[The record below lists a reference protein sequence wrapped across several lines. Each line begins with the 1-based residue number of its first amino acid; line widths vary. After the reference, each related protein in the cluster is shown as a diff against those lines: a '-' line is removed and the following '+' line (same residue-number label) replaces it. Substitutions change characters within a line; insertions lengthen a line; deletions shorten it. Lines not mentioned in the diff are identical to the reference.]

1 MTRHYT
7 RAALLGG
14 FALLIAKLFLANEMV
29 KYMSPSLDPLTALT
43 GALLALMAVME
54 LRAARAPG
62 PLAEE
67 HRADA
72 TEQALTGLMLALPLA
87 LGFLIAPRALG
98 TSALGGENVADL
110 LLSFGTG
117 PAPALRSTSSP
128 SPPPPAAPIEDV
140 PDLLAYLRQTGELG
154 LGQRVRVAGLVARSP
169 SLAPDELALL
179 RYSIAHCVADARPL
193 GLLVVT
199 PDDRGWAADQ
209 WVRIEGT
216 LARRERDGDRLVSIA
231 AETIVP
237 IDEPGNPYLTS
248 GQ

>member
-1 MTRHYT
+1 
-7 RAALLGG
+7 
-14 FALLIAKLFLANEMV
+14 
-29 KYMSPSLDPLTALT
+29 
-43 GALLALMAVME
+43 
-54 LRAARAPG
+54 
-62 PLAEE
+62 
-67 HRADA
+67 
-72 TEQALTGLMLALPLA
+72 MLALPLA

-231 AETIVP
+231 AEMIVP
-237 IDEPGNPYLTS
+237 IDEPDNPYLAS
-248 GQ
+248 SQ

>member
-1 MTRHYT
+1 MTRHYA

-14 FALLIAKLFLANEMV
+14 FALLIAKLFLANQMV

-43 GALLALMAVME
+43 GALLAVMAVME

-62 PLAEE
+62 THAEE

-117 PAPALRSTSSP
+117 PAPALRPTS

-140 PDLLAYLRQTGELG
+140 PDLLAYLRQAGELG
-154 LGQRVRVAGLVARSP
+154 LGQRVRVAGLVARSL

-248 GQ
+248 TQ